1 MEQGIVAEPK
11 VSSYLRETD
20 EGVILEVQVQ
30 PRSFRNEV
38 VGPYGDA
45 LKVRIT
51 AAPVAGAAN
60 KQLLQFLAKALK
72 LPRKDLSIQSGSKS
86 RTKRILVQGVPKA
99 ELMEKLKMF

>member
-11 VSSYLRETD
+11 VSSYLRETG

-72 LPRKDLSIQSGSKS
+72 LPRKHLSIQSGAKS
-86 RTKRILVQGVPKA
+86 RTKSILIEGVSKA
-99 ELMEKLKMF
+99 EVRERLKMF